1 MMAEE
6 CLWQS
11 GMTLMKTK
19 TVAAPVPRLYI
30 VFYLPSPPPLSTSKI
45 DEYNLVDVGGAF
57 IIIDTTKLT

>member
-30 VFYLPSPPPLSTSKI
+30 VFAPYPLSTSKI
-45 DEYNLVDVGGAF
+45 GKYNLVDVGGAF